1 MYAEYSKIVKFS
13 ELADPSDHW
22 DLLDRIGEGTYG
34 EVYMAKHKVRGRL
47 TSYIVACWVGRVA
60 RVSWSDHWDLLDRI

>member
-34 EVYMAKHKVRGRL
+34 EVFMAKHKVRGRC
-47 TSYIVACWVGRVA
+47 TVHIVAYRPDTTGLSGKLA
-60 RVSWSDHWDLLDRI
+60 IGG